1 MATTATGLS
10 EASLVQSGIC
20 AVCGAAI
27 AYEPIN
33 IHREMPICGVC
44 GSVPRFC
51 GLALAVSRVV
61 WGQPDCALAVR
72 SRRGEISAIGM
83 SDDPRLA
90 VPFAEKFDYTNTEFD
105 REPRIDLCSFESCR
119 RYSADLIVCSDVLE
133 HTFDPP
139 AVPLA
144 NLFAMLKPGGTLIL
158 SAPTFLRPTTVE
170 WYGGAESLA
179 VEQHDG
185 DYRVRWRNR
194 RGTEYLD
201 PQPVFHAGPGAVLE
215 MRLISHPELLATARA
230 AGFIGGELEFAP
242 EWGYFWPFM
251 PMSPHVPEAADGRVI
266 VLTRPPAG

>member
-1 MATTATGLS
+1 MAPILTGSSEDVPVQAAT
-10 EASLVQSGIC
+10 C

-27 AYEPIN
+27 AYEPPH
-33 IHREMPICGVC
+33 IHREMPICGIC

-51 GLALAVSRVV
+51 GIALAASRAI
-61 WGQPDCALAVR
+61 WGGPDRPLSER
-72 SRRGEISAIGM
+72 PRRGDIKAIGM

-105 REPRIDLCSFESCR
+105 REPRLDLCSAESCR
-119 RYSADLIVCSDVLE
+119 QYSADLIVCSDVLE

-144 NLFAMLKPGGTLIL
+144 NLFTMLKPGGTLIL
-158 SAPTFLRPTTVE
+158 SAPTTLRPATIE

-179 VEQHDG
+179 VEPHDG
-185 DYRVRWRNR
+185 RFQVRWRNR

-201 PQPVFHAGPGAVLE
+201 TQPVFHAGPGAVLE

-230 AGFIGGELEFAP
+230 AGFAGGDMAFAP
-242 EWGYFWPFM
+242 EWGYFWPFP
-251 PMSPHVPEAADGRVI
+251 PMSPPVPEAADARII
-266 VLTRPPAG
+266 VLTRPRDR